1 MIRGKMAR
9 AATIAV
15 ALAAALGIAPKPA
28 MAKQF
33 PDVPTSHWAYQV
45 VDEATDKGIMNGFP
59 SGNFGPEETTT
70 RAQVAAMLH
79 NASGDGSKDMEN
91 HTGLWDVKEN
101 EWYTPSINWAV
112 SNKVFNGSNGKFRPD
127 DPITRE
133 ELCAVLR
140 NYAAIKGM
148 DQSYDADRML
158 RYPDASQ
165 VSSWALESVRWAV
178 ENSIVGGGGSLNPA
192 GNAKRCETAKMVL
205 LFTKGG
211 EKRPAVLKSHFIN
224 VGQGDSELIQLGS
237 GQNVL
242 IDAGTAAWGGNVV
255 SYLRGLGI
263 TRLDY
268 VVMTHPD
275 ADHIGGMKQVI
286 ESFEV
291 GKIYAPN
298 VGSTSKTWENLLDA
312 IAAKGLKITEA
323 KAGVTLV
330 DDGELSVS
338 FVSPRSIVS
347 GATNENS
354 AITWLD
360 YGGKTFCYTGDADAA
375 DITATAPGHVDVLKV
390 SHHGSNTGTSAAL
403 VSKLTPSA
411 AVISVGAGNSY
422 GHPTSNVLSLLAGAA
437 VYRTDKQGDIT
448 AYCDTDAVWFSTSP
462 AAPEPQPE
470 PQPQPDPQPQ
480 PQPDPQP
487 GPDLNQTVYA
497 TKTGK
502 KYHYS
507 WCPTIQRSK
516 NLRSMTAAQA
526 LGAGLGPCK
535 VCNPPA

>member
-1 MIRGKMAR
+1 MLVRKMAG
-9 AATIAV
+9 AASVAV
-15 ALAAALGIAPKPA
+15 ALAAALGLAPAPA
-28 MAKQF
+28 MARQF
-33 PDVPTSHWAYQV
+33 PDVPASHWAYQV
-45 VDEATDKGIMNGFP
+45 VDETTDKGIMNGFP
-59 SGNFGPEETTT
+59 NGNFGPEETTT

-79 NASGDGSKDMEN
+79 NASGDGSKDTEN
-91 HTGLWDVKEN
+91 HTGLWDVKDK

-112 SNKVFNGSNGKFRPD
+112 ENKVFNGSNGMFRPD
-127 DPITRE
+127 DPITRQ

-140 NYAAIKGM
+140 NYAAAKGM
-148 DQSYDADRML
+148 DLSYDADRML
-158 RYPDASQ
+158 RYPDSSQ
-165 VSSWALESVRWAV
+165 VSGWALESVRWAV
-178 ENSIVGGGGSLNPA
+178 ENGIVGGGGSLNP
-192 GNAKRCETAKMVL
+192 GGDAKRCETAKMVL

-211 EKRPAVLKSHFIN
+211 ERRPAVLKSHFIN
-224 VGQGDSELIQLGS
+224 VGQGDSEFIQLGNGES
-237 GQNVL
+237 VL

-255 SYLRGLGI
+255 SYLRGLGV

-298 VGSTSKTWENLLDA
+298 AGSTSKTWESLLDA

-330 DDGELSVS
+330 DDGELSVR
-338 FVSPRSIVS
+338 FVSPVSIVP

-375 DITATAPGHVDVLKV
+375 DIAATAPGHADVLKV

-462 AAPEPQPE
+462 VAPELQPEPEPQP
-470 PQPQPDPQPQ
+470 DPEPQ

-516 NLRSMTAAQA
+516 NLRQMTAAQA